1 MENSLN
7 IFIEGLLHLDIS
19 SFCFKFEAESSCM
32 FGSLSAEAAV
42 SPDVPLVWKQNTSL
56 KSNKDVEI
64 LIYNGIWELKND
76 FFLRIFLFFKSILTD
91 DCILIPRARCQ
102 LLVDW

>member
-1 MENSLN
+1 MSSSWLVFWILGSLGNLSGLFLSVLENSLN
-7 IFIEGLLHLDIS
+7 IFIEGLLHLDFS

-32 FGSLSAEAAV
+32 FGSLSAEATV

-76 FFLRIFLFFKSILTD
+76 FF
-91 DCILIPRARCQ
+91 
-102 LLVDW
+102 